1 VIRRALPSIVFALA
15 ATWPALARAQATP
28 APVTPGSDVAQAEA
42 LFNEAKEL
50 RDAGRF
56 AEACPKFAESRRLGP
71 GIGVTLHLADCY
83 EKVGK
88 TQSAW
93 TEFRNAEKL
102 AREREDKRADVASA
116 RAQALE
122 PRLNRLTLV
131 VPVAAGQ
138 AGPEVIFD
146 GSALPPDHLNVAE
159 PVDPGDHE
167 VKITSPGR
175 ATRALI
181 VHVDPSILSTTIP
194 IGDAEATPAPPPPS
208 PIASGT
214 TAVPVGDPGATRRW
228 VGVGL
233 IVAGAASAGVGA
245 WLITSKV
252 QEYMTDGQPCD
263 SRLRTGAVPG
273 AAVLFGAG
281 GVAAVTGIVLIVT
294 AHRSTEI
301 AMTPLALPGGGG
313 ALLSG
318 TF

>member
-159 PVDPGDHE
+159 RRE
-167 VKITSPGR
+167 RSSFTSTRASSRRPFPSATR
-175 ATRALI
+175 RQPRLRRPPRRSPLEPPPSLSATRARR
-181 VHVDPSILSTTIP
+181 
-194 IGDAEATPAPPPPS
+194 DA
-208 PIASGT
+208 
-214 TAVPVGDPGATRRW
+214 
-228 VGVGL
+228 GL
-233 IVAGAASAGVGA
+233 
-245 WLITSKV
+245 
-252 QEYMTDGQPCD
+252 E
-263 SRLRTGAVPG
+263 
-273 AAVLFGAG
+273 
-281 GVAAVTGIVLIVT
+281 
-294 AHRSTEI
+294 
-301 AMTPLALPGGGG
+301 LA
-313 ALLSG
+313 
-318 TF
+318 